1 MTYSI
6 VYRAGGTD
14 RCSWRRVGYAFADV
28 ASANAFA
35 SDTERAGYK
44 ALVMPTAQLDAIGL
58 PIGWTP
64 AHVDHER
71 DTIVVRSH
79 DTLHVKA
86 RLAAQAA

>member
-1 MTYSI
+1 
-6 VYRAGGTD
+6 
-14 RCSWRRVGYAFADV
+14 
-28 ASANAFA
+28 
-35 SDTERAGYK
+35 
-44 ALVMPTAQLDAIGL
+44 MPTAQLDAIGL

-71 DTIVVRSH
+71 DTIIVRSH

>member
-1 MTYSI
+1 MTYAI
-6 VYRAGGTD
+6 VYRTGGTHN
-14 RCSWRRVGYAFADV
+14 CTWQRVFEGHADV
-28 ASANAFA
+28 ASANAQA
-35 SDTERAGYK
+35 AALERMGYK

-86 RLAAQAA
+86 RLAAMAA

>member
-6 VYRAGGTD
+6 VYRSGGTD
-14 RCSWRRVGYAFADV
+14 LCSWRRVMTEHVDV
-28 ASANAFA
+28 ASANAQA
-35 SDTERAGYK
+35 AAIERMGYK
-44 ALVMPTAQLDAIGL
+44 ALVMPYATLRAIGM

-71 DTIVVRSH
+71 DTVVVRSH